1 MKILIVNTD
10 FYIGGGEL
18 SLVGFLNNIDLTK
31 YEVSLGLLQPKIGLC
46 DRISPKINIVKLY
59 ENHSLPLFDVAIGY
73 KQGKSSAFVINKVHA
88 EKKILIFRH
97 GNIKYKG
104 LAKLYYKNI

>member
-10 FYIGGGEL
+10 FDIGGGEL

-46 DRISPKINIVKLY
+46 DKISPKISIVKLY
-59 ENHSLPLFDVAIGY
+59 ENPSLPFRPFAFHSQKVLLCYDFLGALGSANF
-73 KQGKSSAFVINKVHA
+73 SSKRVKRAPTHPFPVTEESIN
-88 EKKILIFRH
+88 
-97 GNIKYKG
+97 
-104 LAKLYYKNI
+104 